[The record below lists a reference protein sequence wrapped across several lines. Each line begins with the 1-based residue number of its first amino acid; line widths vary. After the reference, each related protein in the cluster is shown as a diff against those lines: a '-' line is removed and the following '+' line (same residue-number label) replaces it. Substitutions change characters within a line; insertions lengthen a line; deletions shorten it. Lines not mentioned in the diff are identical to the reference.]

1 MSISWEA
8 YNLAQGRAAD
18 WRPNQPTQ
26 PQQPTYQ
33 QPQPTYQQPTYQQPT
48 YQPQQPTYQPQV
60 QQPISYNQFG
70 QPIYG
75 QQPNYNQQA
84 WGSSTNAT
92 PTITQR
98 SYPTS
103 TSPTTQS
110 EIDSLS
116 AATGAAIVSGQLNF
130 DGALGEVKTDIRCIV
145 TSHSNPL
152 DCAITFMVPYDEEPK
167 ELTYYVHN
175 NDRSRIY
182 KSSVKVG
189 SIRNRNIF
197 HGKDSQDGKVKWD
210 TITIPQSINQQF
222 SPYTLD
228 TKIEIELYRIPTG
241 TMVLG
246 NIMPYSE
253 PTALIGRMIN
263 INFNQL
269 KGKNLIIQWSSQNK
283 NFFNGGNYASMSSLL
298 PQGGFENPG
307 FR

>member
-18 WRPNQPTQ
+18 WRPNQPQQ

-33 QPQPTYQQPTYQQPT
+33 QPQQPIYQQPQQPTYQQP
-48 YQPQQPTYQPQV
+48 V
-60 QQPISYNQFG
+60 SYNQFG
-70 QPIYG
+70 QPVYG

-84 WGSSTNAT
+84 WGSSTNVT

-98 SYPTS
+98 SYT
-103 TSPTTQS
+103 TNNPTTQS

-130 DGALGEVKTDIRCIV
+130 DGALGEVRSDIRCIV
-145 TSHSNPL
+145 TSHTNPY

-167 ELTYYVHN
+167 ELSYLVYN

-182 KSSVKVG
+182 TSKVKVG
-189 SIRNRNIF
+189 TIRSRNIF

-210 TITIPQSINQQF
+210 FITVPQSINEQF

-228 TKIEIELYRIPTG
+228 TKIEINLYRIPTG

-253 PTALIGRMIN
+253 PTALIGRMLN
-263 INFNQL
+263 ISFGQL

-283 NFFNGGNYASMSSLL
+283 SFFNGGNYTSMTSLL
-298 PQGGFENPG
+298 PQGNFENPG
-307 FR
+307 YR